1 MDFHSH
7 DGLLKLV
14 ALFRQNSRK
23 LLENDLGGST
33 VQVHDCERRTLAFNQ
48 HLSLMLMNH
57 SAFTARYTLHF
68 MLKDALAIVA
78 RKCKAAA
85 DDVTKERAVDY
96 VKEFCNMLVGSVVNG
111 LLAQELF
118 AVHSLPFAMQGYND
132 IFFAS
137 HEKDGLFDAYYLA
150 SEHGR
155 IGVSLA
161 ISVSNAEGLEALK
174 EVDTARIAS
183 ASFSGTFDLL

>member
-23 LLENDLGGST
+23 LLENDLGGSP
-33 VQVHDCERRTLAFNQ
+33 VSVHDCERRTLAFNQ

-57 SAFTARYTLHF
+57 SAFTARYTMHF

-78 RKCKAAA
+78 RKGNAAVA
-85 DDVTKERAVDY
+85 EVTRDRAIDY
-96 VKEFCNMLVGSVVNG
+96 GKEFCNMLVGSIVNG
-111 LLAQELF
+111 LLAQELY

-137 HEKDGLFDAYYLA
+137 HEGDGLYDAYYLT

-155 IGVSLA
+155 IGISLT

-174 EVDTARIAS
+174 GIDTARIAD
-183 ASFSGTFDLL
+183 ASFSGSFDIL